1 MFKVKTALVTFI
13 IFFNISSFAKLEKV
27 TLTTGEWQPF
37 VSQTLPENGI
47 AAKIVTAA
55 FAAVGIRVKYQWL
68 PWKRAYNSALD
79 GKADGSF
86 PWSKATQREKNFLYS
101 QPLVVSKTVF
111 YHLKSKPFTWS
122 HYSDLRGNTIGGS
135 LGYSYGDAFA
145 AAINKKHFKYQI
157 SKTDTLNLKK
167 LLKGRIDIFPCSIE
181 VCDTLIK
188 QLGPEAKAKLTYYKE
203 KPLETTSYYL
213 IVSKKLG
220 NHTKIINK
228 FNKGL
233 KLIGR

>member
-1 MFKVKTALVTFI
+1 MLKLKTALVTFTI
-13 IFFNISSFAKLEKV
+13 LFNISSFAKLEKV

-37 VSQTLPENGI
+37 VSQTLAENGI

-68 PWKRAYNSALD
+68 PWKRAYNSALE
-79 GKADGSF
+79 GKTDGSF
-86 PWSKATQREKNFLYS
+86 PWSKVTQREKNFHYS
-101 QPLVVSKTVF
+101 RPLIISKTVF
-111 YHLKSKPFTWS
+111 YHLKSKPFTWN
-122 HYSDLRGNTIGGS
+122 HYSDLRGHIIGGS
-135 LGYSYGDAFA
+135 LGYSYGNAFEA
-145 AAINKKHFKYQI
+145 AMSKKHFKYQI
-157 SKTDTLNLKK
+157 SKTNTLNLKK

-213 IVSKKLG
+213 IVPKKLS

-228 FNKGL
+228 FNEGL
-233 KLIGR
+233 KLIGK